1 MKLYS
6 LLVYD
11 QNKQLI
17 YSKHDL
23 TDIPFMY
30 RFMARGTI
38 ENIAAESLQY
48 IEQNNLYKINEI
60 IEDKKIVIYGHCYD
74 TIVIVITDP
83 DYPSYLVRQLL
94 MNFKDNNVKLD
105 ELWLKYSDGKSADKI
120 QQIKTE
126 LDETKVILLNSID
139 ELLERGEKISTLVDK
154 TNELNQ
160 YSFTFAKRARKMNR
174 CCTIV

>member
-6 LLVYD
+6 LLVYN
-11 QNKQLI
+11 QSNQLV

-48 IEQNNLYKINEI
+48 IEQNNLYKINET

-74 TIVIVITDP
+74 TIIIVNHF
-83 DYPSYLVRQLL
+83 S
-94 MNFKDNNVKLD
+94 
-105 ELWLKYSDGKSADKI
+105 
-120 QQIKTE
+120 
-126 LDETKVILLNSID
+126 
-139 ELLERGEKISTLVDK
+139 
-154 TNELNQ
+154 
-160 YSFTFAKRARKMNR
+160 SF
-174 CCTIV
+174 

>member
-6 LLVYD
+6 LLVYN
-11 QNKQLI
+11 QSNQLV

-48 IEQNNLYKINEI
+48 IEQNNLYKINET

-74 TIVIVITDP
+74 TIIIVITDP
-83 DYPSYLVRQLL
+83 EYPQYLVGQLIA
-94 MNFKDNNVKLD
+94 NFKSNTGKLNK
-105 ELWLKYSDGKSADKI
+105 LWNKYINEKNEKKI
-120 QQIKTE
+120 KKIK
-126 LDETKVILLNSID
+126 K
-139 ELLERGEKISTLVDK
+139 K
-154 TNELNQ
+154 
-160 YSFTFAKRARKMNR
+160 
-174 CCTIV
+174 

>member
-11 QNKQLI
+11 KNKHLV

-30 RFMARGTI
+30 RFMTRGTI

-48 IEQNNLYKINEI
+48 IEHNNLYMINET
-60 IEDKKIVIYGHCYD
+60 IEDKKIVIYGHCAEN
-74 TIVIVITDP
+74 IVIIITDP
-83 DYPSYLVRQLL
+83 EYPQYLVRQIF
-94 MNFKDNNVKLD
+94 MNFRSNNVKLD
-105 ELWLKYSDGKSADKI
+105 ELWNKFSDGKNADKI

-154 TNELNQ
+154 TNQLNQ
-160 YSFTFAKRARKMNR
+160 DSFSFAKRAKKMNR
-174 CCTIV
+174 CCVII